1 LNIADENPRPR
12 LPGMHPDFDP
22 HAGDI
27 IICRERLGPSGRCSV
42 GAFGEMSRTAA
53 PTYAD
58 ALRHAKRLAVGQ
70 CVDVWMTYRVRW
82 ADTEPQTF
90 QRLAS
95 HRLQP

>member
-1 LNIADENPRPR
+1 
-12 LPGMHPDFDP
+12 MHAAFDL

-27 IICRERLGPSGRCSV
+27 IISRERLAPSGRCSV
-42 GAFGEMSRTAA
+42 GAFGKMSPTAA
-53 PTYAD
+53 ATYAD
-58 ALRHAKRLAVGQ
+58 ALREAKRLAVGQ